1 MTGWDFIQEEIIMM
15 KKVIVLCLFLTLIAS
30 LCGGC
35 AGSVAKSGQTSAGN
49 AGTNAESSGTSAAPS
64 ASTGEPETAAGG
76 IIKLGAVLPL
86 SGASAESGIAC
97 QQGLELAVA
106 EINQNGGIE
115 INGGAYQLELYC
127 EDDGG
132 SPDQSVSVATKLIE
146 MDEVSVVY
154 SSCLSSCA
162 LAIMDICDQYP
173 DVLFTTIECTS
184 DNFSTIIS
192 QNPER
197 YANFYKPYYNS
208 TDYGAAFGELIADL
222 NEKGII
228 DFSNKTVA
236 YIVEDTDAGRS
247 CIKACEEA
255 LEKFCGGSTTV
266 AAEVVAQG
274 ATDFYSQINKFKAL
288 DPDVVMTFFVP
299 LNSGVAYIKQ
309 VDEIGA
315 AWVDV
320 AFVYPL
326 KAGFVEQTG
335 DACEG
340 LFWLPMQVDFW
351 NNEECAAFADKVY
364 EVFPNAGLNAM
375 HLSSYLGVYMVSD
388 AITRA
393 GTDNAQNGLAKTYG
407 AMDYQTINGRYV
419 FKEDHTAIASPD
431 HLVISAAQVQNG
443 EYKVV
448 WPANFAYAEPVAQ
461 K

>member
-1 MTGWDFIQEEIIMM
+1 MM
-15 KKVIVLCLFLTLIAS
+15 KKVTALCLFLTLTAS

-35 AGSVAKSGQTSAGN
+35 AGSVAT
-49 AGTNAESSGTSAAPS
+49 SSGTSAGTS
-64 ASTGEPETAAGG
+64 DTKTEISGTSTAQSGSDSEQETTTGG

-115 INGGAYQLELYC
+115 MNGGTYQLELYC

-146 MDEVSVVY
+146 MDEVSIVY

-173 DVLFTTIECTS
+173 NVLFTTIECTS
-184 DNFSTIIS
+184 DNFSMIIAE
-192 QNPER
+192 NTER

-208 TDYGAAFGELIADL
+208 SDYGAAFGELIADL
-222 NEKGII
+222 SEKGVI

-255 LEKFCGGSTTV
+255 LVKFCGGSTTV
-266 AAEVVAQG
+266 AAEVITQG
-274 ATDFYSQINKFKAL
+274 STDFYSQINKFKAL

-309 VDEIGA
+309 VDEIGSD
-315 AWVDV
+315 WVDV

-335 DACEG
+335 AACEG

-351 NNEECAAFADKVY
+351 NNEDCAAFADKVY
-364 EVFPNAGLNAM
+364 ETFPNAGLNAM
-375 HLSSYLGVYMVSD
+375 HLSSYLGVYMVTD
-388 AITRA
+388 AITQA
-393 GTDNAQNGLAKTYG
+393 GTDHAGNGLAKTYG

-419 FKEDHTAIASPD
+419 FKEDHTAIASPE

-448 WPANFAYAEPVAQ
+448 WPANIAYAEPIAQ

>member
-1 MTGWDFIQEEIIMM
+1 M
-15 KKVIVLCLFLTLIAS
+15 KKKATVLCLLFALTAS
-30 LCGGC
+30 LSSGC
-35 AGSVAKSGQTSAGN
+35 AGSVATTGNSSDTTSAETSDTSVTTT
-49 AGTNAESSGTSAAPS
+49 TNTDNVTSK
-64 ASTGEPETAAGG
+64 TETADGV
-76 IIKLGAVLPL
+76 IKLGAVLPL

-106 EINQNGGIE
+106 EINENGGIE
-115 INGGAYQLELYC
+115 MNGNTYQLQLYC

-184 DNFSTIIS
+184 DNFSTIIAE
-192 QNPER
+192 NTER

-208 TDYGAAFGELIADL
+208 SDYGAAFGELIADMS
-222 NEKGII
+222 EKGVI

-247 CIKACEEA
+247 CITACEEA

-266 AAEVVAQG
+266 AAEVITQG
-274 ATDFYSQINKFKAL
+274 STDFYSQINKFKAL

-315 AWVDV
+315 DWVDV

-335 DACEG
+335 AACEG

-351 NNEECAAFADKVY
+351 NNEDCAAFAEKVY
-364 EVFPNAGLNAM
+364 DKFPEAGLNAM

-388 AITRA
+388 AITQA
-393 GTDNAQNGLAKTYG
+393 STHKASAGLAETYG

-419 FKEDHTAIASPD
+419 FKEDHTAIASPE
-431 HLVISAAQVQNG
+431 HLVISAAQVQDG
-443 EYKVV
+443 QYKVV
-448 WPANFAYAEPVAQ
+448 WPANIAYAEPVSQ

>member
-1 MTGWDFIQEEIIMM
+1 MM
-15 KKVIVLCLFLTLIAS
+15 KKITAILLAITTSVS
-30 LCGGC
+30 LCAGC
-35 AGSVAKSGQTSAGN
+35 AGSVATSG
-49 AGTNAESSGTSAAPS
+49 GTESST
-64 ASTGEPETAAGG
+64 ETTAVETKTEDDKVESSEGV
-76 IIKLGAVLPL
+76 IKMGAVLPL

-97 QQGLELAVA
+97 QQGLELAVD
-106 EINQNGGIE
+106 EINSNGGIKV
-115 INGGAYQLELYC
+115 NDKTYKLELYC
-127 EDDGG
+127 EDDTG

-146 MDEVSVVY
+146 MNEVSVVF

-192 QNPER
+192 ENTER

-208 TDYGAAFGELIADL
+208 SDYGAAFGELIADL
-222 NEKGII
+222 SEQGVV

-266 AAEVVAQG
+266 AAEVIPQG

-299 LNSGVAYIKQ
+299 RNSGVAYTKQ

-315 AWVDV
+315 DWVDV

-326 KAGFVEQTG
+326 KAGFIEQTG
-335 DACEG
+335 AACEG

-351 NNEECAAFADKVY
+351 NNEECAAFAEKVY
-364 EVFPNAGLNAM
+364 DKFPKAGLNAM
-375 HLSSYLGVYMVSD
+375 HLSSYLGVYMVSE
-388 AITRA
+388 AIEKA
-393 GTDNAQNGLAKTYG
+393 GTANAKDGLAEVYG
-407 AMDYQTINGRYV
+407 KMDYQTINGRYV
-419 FKEDHTAIASPD
+419 FKEDHTAIASPEY
-431 HLVISAAQVQNG
+431 LEISGAQVQNG
-443 EYKVV
+443 EYKVI
-448 WPANFAYAEPVAQ
+448 WPENFAYADPIAP

>member
-1 MTGWDFIQEEIIMM
+1 M
-15 KKVIVLCLFLTLIAS
+15 KKKLTVVLLAMSMAVS
-30 LCGGC
+30 LLAGC
-35 AGSVAKSGQTSAGN
+35 ANSVV
-49 AGTNAESSGTSAAPS
+49 
-64 ASTGEPETAAGG
+64 STGGEETKSSTEEKSSATSEEEASADTESKVV
-76 IIKLGAVLPL
+76 KLGAVLPL

-97 QQGLELAVA
+97 QQGLELAVD
-106 EINQNGGIE
+106 EINEHGGITV
-115 INGGAYQLELYC
+115 GGVNYTLELYC
-127 EDDGG
+127 EDDTGA
-132 SPDQSVSVATKLIE
+132 PDQSVSVATKLIE
-146 MDEVSVVY
+146 MDEVSVVF

-192 QNPER
+192 ENTEK
-197 YANFYKPYYNS
+197 YFNFYKPYYNS
-208 TDYGAAFGELIADL
+208 SDYGAAFGEFVADMS
-222 NEKGII
+222 EQGII

-247 CIKACEEA
+247 CITACEEA
-255 LEKFCGGSTTV
+255 LEEFCGGSTTV
-266 AAEVVAQG
+266 AAEVITQG

-309 VDEIGA
+309 VEEIGA
-315 AWVDV
+315 DWVDV

-335 DACEG
+335 SASEG

-351 NNEECAAFADKVY
+351 NNEECAAFAEKVY
-364 EVFPNAGLNAM
+364 EKFPDAGLNAM
-375 HLSSYLGVYMVSD
+375 HLSSYLGVYMIAD
-388 AITRA
+388 TMEEA
-393 GTDNAQNGLAKTYG
+393 GTISAQDGLAEAYG
-407 AMDYQTINGRYV
+407 NMEYETMNGTYV

-431 HLVISAAQVQNG
+431 HLVISTAQVQNG

-448 WPANFAYAEPVAQ
+448 WPENFAYAEAVPQ

>member
-1 MTGWDFIQEEIIMM
+1 MKRKLMALLLAAIM
-15 KKVIVLCLFLTLIAS
+15 VVSTCA
-30 LCGGC
+30 GC
-35 AGSVAKSGQTSAGN
+35 AGSVATSGGEEDSSSA
-49 AGTNAESSGTSAAPS
+49 
-64 ASTGEPETAAGG
+64 ETEAGG
-76 IIKLGAVLPL
+76 SQEESAQEDGVIRMGAVLPL

-106 EINQNGGIE
+106 EINDNGGITM
-115 INGGAYQLELYC
+115 NGETYQIELIC
-127 EDDGG
+127 EDDTG

-146 MDEVSVVY
+146 MDGVSVVF

-192 QNPER
+192 ENTEK
-197 YANFYKPYYNS
+197 YFNFYKPYYNS
-208 TDYGAAFGELIADL
+208 EDYGTAFGELVADL
-222 NEKGII
+222 SEQGVI

-247 CIKACEEA
+247 CITACEEA
-255 LEKFCGGSTTV
+255 LEEFCGGSTTV
-266 AAEVVAQG
+266 AAEVITQG

-315 AWVDV
+315 DWVDV

-335 DACEG
+335 AASEG

-351 NNEECAAFADKVY
+351 HNEDCAAFAEKVY
-364 EVFPNAGLNAM
+364 DMFPDAGLNAM
-375 HLSSYLGVYMVSD
+375 HLSSYLGVYMIAD
-388 AITRA
+388 AIEKA
-393 GTDNAQNGLAKTYG
+393 GTTSAQDGLAETYG
-407 AMDYQTINGRYV
+407 NMDYQTINGRYV
-419 FKEDHTAIASPD
+419 FKEDHTAIASPE
-431 HLVISAAQVQNG
+431 HLVISAAQVQDG
-443 EYKVV
+443 EFVVV
-448 WPANFAYAEPVAQ
+448 WPENFAYAEAVPQ
-461 K
+461 E

>member
-1 MTGWDFIQEEIIMM
+1 M
-15 KKVIVLCLFLTLIAS
+15 KKIVSLILVALLMLGALTA
-30 LCGGC
+30 C
-35 AGSVAKSGQTSAGN
+35 AANDKATEGKV
-49 AGTNAESSGTSAAPS
+49 
-64 ASTGEPETAAGG
+64 
-76 IIKLGAVLPL
+76 IKLGAVLPL
-86 SGASAESGIAC
+86 SGASAESGKAC

-106 EINQNGGIE
+106 EINEAGGLTLNGE
-115 INGGAYQLELYC
+115 KYQLELYC
-127 EDDGG
+127 EDDTG

-154 SSCLSSCA
+154 CSCLSSCA

-184 DNFSTIIS
+184 DNFKKIIS
-192 QNPER
+192 EDPDR

-208 TDYGAAFGELIADL
+208 SDYGAAFGELVADL
-222 NEKGII
+222 SEKGII

-247 CIKACEEA
+247 CVTACEEA
-255 LEKFCGGSTTV
+255 LDKFCGGSTTV
-266 AAEVVAQG
+266 ATEVITQG

-315 AWVDV
+315 DWVDV

-335 DACEG
+335 TACEG

-351 NNEECAAFADKVY
+351 NNADCAAFAEKVY
-364 EVFPNAGLNAM
+364 AMFPDAGLNAM
-375 HLSSYLGVYMVSD
+375 HLSSYLGVYMIVE
-388 AITRA
+388 AIETA
-393 GTDNAQNGLAKTYG
+393 GTTSAQEGLANAYATMEFK
-407 AMDYQTINGRYV
+407 TINGTYV
-419 FKEDHTAIASPD
+419 FNDDHTAIAGPD
-431 HLVISAAQVQNG
+431 NLVISAAQVQG
-443 EYKVV
+443 GKYYVV
-448 WPANFAYAEPVAQ
+448 WPENIAYADAVPQ
-461 K
+461 N

>member
-1 MTGWDFIQEEIIMM
+1 MKRKLMAFLLAAIM
-15 KKVIVLCLFLTLIAS
+15 VVSTCA
-30 LCGGC
+30 GC
-35 AGSVAKSGQTSAGN
+35 AGSVATSGGEEDSSSA
-49 AGTNAESSGTSAAPS
+49 
-64 ASTGEPETAAGG
+64 ETEAGG
-76 IIKLGAVLPL
+76 TQEESVQEDGVIRMGAVLPL

-106 EINQNGGIE
+106 EINDNGGITM
-115 INGGAYQLELYC
+115 NGETYQIELIC
-127 EDDGG
+127 EDDTG

-146 MDEVSVVY
+146 MDGVSVVF

-192 QNPER
+192 ENTEK
-197 YANFYKPYYNS
+197 YFNFYKPYYNS
-208 TDYGAAFGELIADL
+208 EDYGAAFGELVADL
-222 NEKGII
+222 SEQGVI

-247 CIKACEEA
+247 CITACEEA
-255 LEKFCGGSTTV
+255 LEEFCGGSTTV
-266 AAEVVAQG
+266 AAEVITQG

-315 AWVDV
+315 DWVDV

-335 DACEG
+335 AASEG

-351 NNEECAAFADKVY
+351 HNEDCAAFAEKVY
-364 EVFPNAGLNAM
+364 DMFPDAGLNAM
-375 HLSSYLGVYMVSD
+375 HLSSYLGVYMIAD
-388 AITRA
+388 AIEKA
-393 GTDNAQNGLAKTYG
+393 GTTSAQDGLAETYG
-407 AMDYQTINGRYV
+407 NMDYQTINGRYV
-419 FKEDHTAIASPD
+419 FKEDHTAIASPE
-431 HLVISAAQVQNG
+431 HLVISAAQVQDG
-443 EYKVV
+443 EFVVV
-448 WPANFAYAEPVAQ
+448 WPENFAYAEAVPQ
-461 K
+461 E

>member
-1 MTGWDFIQEEIIMM
+1 MKRKIAAFLLAMIMAFTT
-15 KKVIVLCLFLTLIAS
+15 CA
-30 LCGGC
+30 GC
-35 AGSVAKSGQTSAGN
+35 AGSVATSGGD
-49 AGTNAESSGTSAAPS
+49 ESSSAETES
-64 ASTGEPETAAGG
+64 ASEQSAETEDGV
-76 IIKLGAVLPL
+76 IRMGAVLPL

-106 EINQNGGIE
+106 EINENGGIAM
-115 INGGAYQLELYC
+115 NGQNYRIELIC
-127 EDDGG
+127 EDDTG

-146 MDEVSVVY
+146 IDNVSVVF

-192 QNPER
+192 ENTEK
-197 YANFYKPYYNS
+197 YFNFYKPYYNS
-208 TDYGAAFGELIADL
+208 ADYGTAFGQLIADL
-222 NEKGII
+222 SEQGVI

-247 CIKACEEA
+247 CITACEEA
-255 LEKFCGGSTTV
+255 LEEFCGGSTTV
-266 AAEVVAQG
+266 AAEVIAQG

-315 AWVDV
+315 DWVDV

-335 DACEG
+335 AASEG

-351 NNEECAAFADKVY
+351 NNEDCAAFAEKVY
-364 EVFPNAGLNAM
+364 DMFPNAGLNAM
-375 HLSSYLGVYMVSD
+375 HLSSYLGVYMIAD
-388 AITRA
+388 AIEKA
-393 GTDNAQNGLAKTYG
+393 GTTSAQDGLAETYG
-407 AMDYQTINGRYV
+407 NMDYQTINGRYV
-419 FKEDHTAIASPD
+419 FKEDHTAIAGPEY
-431 HLVISAAQVQNG
+431 LVISAAQVQNG
-443 EYKVV
+443 EFAVV
-448 WPANFAYAEPVAQ
+448 WPENFAYAEPVPQ
-461 K
+461 Q

>member
-1 MTGWDFIQEEIIMM
+1 M
-15 KKVIVLCLFLTLIAS
+15 KKKIAAS
-30 LCGGC
+30 ILALMIGILSCTGC
-35 AGSVAKSGQTSAGN
+35 AGSVATTGGDET
-49 AGTNAESSGTSAAPS
+49 
-64 ASTGEPETAAGG
+64 TGETRQETTAAAAENDTGDHV
-76 IIKLGAVLPL
+76 IRLGAVLPL

-97 QQGLELAVA
+97 QQGLELAVE
-106 EINQNGGIE
+106 EINKNGGMTM
-115 INGGAYQLELYC
+115 NGERYQVQLYC
-127 EDDGG
+127 EDDTG

-146 MDEVSVVY
+146 MDGVSVVF

-184 DNFSTIIS
+184 DNFSTIIAENT
-192 QNPER
+192 QR
-197 YANFYKPYYNS
+197 YFNFYKPYYNS
-208 TDYGAAFGELIADL
+208 ADYGAAFGELVADL
-222 NEKGII
+222 SGQGVI
-228 DFSNKTVA
+228 DFSDKTVA

-247 CIKACEEA
+247 CVAACEEA

-266 AAEVVAQG
+266 ATEVITQG

-309 VDEIGA
+309 VEEIGA
-315 AWVDV
+315 DWVDV

-351 NNEECAAFADKVY
+351 NDPECAAFADKVY
-364 EVFPNAGLNAM
+364 EKFPNAGLNAM
-375 HLSSYLGVYMVSD
+375 HLSSYLGVYMVGE
-388 AITRA
+388 AIEKA
-393 GTDNAQNGLAKTYG
+393 GTVSAKDGLAESYG

-419 FKEDHTAIASPD
+419 FKEDHTAIASPEY
-431 HLVISAAQVQNG
+431 LVISAAQVQDG
-443 EYKVV
+443 SYKVV
-448 WPANFAYAEPVAQ
+448 WPDNFAYAEAVPQ

>member
-1 MTGWDFIQEEIIMM
+1 MM
-15 KKVIVLCLFLTLIAS
+15 KKITAMMLS
-30 LCGGC
+30 LAIPFVFCAGC
-35 AGSVAKSGQTSAGN
+35 AGSVVNSGGEEETTAAQKETT
-49 AGTNAESSGTSAAPS
+49 AGTQKQESGD
-64 ASTGEPETAAGG
+64 
-76 IIKLGAVLPL
+76 KVVRMGAVLPL

-97 QQGLELAVA
+97 QQGLELAVD
-106 EINQNGGIE
+106 EINENGGIT
-115 INGGAYQLELYC
+115 INGEAYKVELYC
-127 EDDGG
+127 EDDTG

-146 MDEVSVVY
+146 MDEVSVVF

-184 DNFSTIIS
+184 DNFSAIIS
-192 QNPER
+192 ENTER
-197 YANFYKPYYNS
+197 YFNFYKPYYNS
-208 TDYGAAFGELIADL
+208 ADYGAAFGELVADL
-222 NEKGII
+222 SEKGIL

-247 CIKACEEA
+247 CVKACEDA

-266 AAEVVAQG
+266 ATEVITQG
-274 ATDFYSQINKFKAL
+274 ATDFYAQINKFKAL

-315 AWVDV
+315 DWVDV

-335 DACEG
+335 AACEG

-351 NNEECAAFADKVY
+351 NNEDCAAFADKVY
-364 EVFPNAGLNAM
+364 EKFPNAGLNAM
-375 HLSSYLGVYMVSD
+375 HLSSYLGVYMVGE
-388 AITRA
+388 AMEKA
-393 GTDNAQNGLAKTYG
+393 GTVSAKDGLAKAYG
-407 AMDYQTINGRYV
+407 EMDYQTINGRYV
-419 FKEDHTAIASPD
+419 FKDDHTAIASPEY
-431 HLVISAAQVQNG
+431 LVISAAQVQNG

-448 WPANFAYAEPVAQ
+448 WPENFAYAEAVPQ
-461 K
+461 E

>member
-1 MTGWDFIQEEIIMM
+1 MKRKLMAFLLAAIM
-15 KKVIVLCLFLTLIAS
+15 VVSTCA
-30 LCGGC
+30 GC
-35 AGSVAKSGQTSAGN
+35 AGSVATSGGEEDSSS
-49 AGTNAESSGTSAAPS
+49 AES
-64 ASTGEPETAAGG
+64 EAGG
-76 IIKLGAVLPL
+76 SQEESAQEDGVIRMGAVLPL

-106 EINQNGGIE
+106 EINDNGGITM
-115 INGGAYQLELYC
+115 NGETYQIELIC
-127 EDDGG
+127 EDDTG

-146 MDEVSVVY
+146 MDGVSVVF

-192 QNPER
+192 ENTEK
-197 YANFYKPYYNS
+197 YFNFYKPYYNS
-208 TDYGAAFGELIADL
+208 EDYGTAFGELVADL
-222 NEKGII
+222 SEQGVI

-247 CIKACEEA
+247 CITACEEA
-255 LEKFCGGSTTV
+255 LEEFCGGSTTV
-266 AAEVVAQG
+266 AAEVITQG

-315 AWVDV
+315 DWVDV

-335 DACEG
+335 AASEG

-351 NNEECAAFADKVY
+351 HNEDCAAFAEKVY
-364 EVFPNAGLNAM
+364 DMFPDAGLNAM
-375 HLSSYLGVYMVSD
+375 HLSSYLGVYMIAD
-388 AITRA
+388 AIEKA
-393 GTDNAQNGLAKTYG
+393 GTTSAQDGLAETYG
-407 AMDYQTINGRYV
+407 NMDYQTINGRYV
-419 FKEDHTAIASPD
+419 FKEDHTAIASPE
-431 HLVISAAQVQNG
+431 HLVISASQVQDG
-443 EYKVV
+443 EFVVV
-448 WPANFAYAEPVAQ
+448 WPENFAYAEAVPQ
-461 K
+461 E

>member
-1 MTGWDFIQEEIIMM
+1 MIGILSCT
-15 KKVIVLCLFLTLIAS
+15 
-30 LCGGC
+30 GC
-35 AGSVAKSGQTSAGN
+35 AGSVATTGGD
-49 AGTNAESSGTSAAPS
+49 EP
-64 ASTGEPETAAGG
+64 TGETRQETTAAAAENDTGDHV
-76 IIKLGAVLPL
+76 IRLGAVLPL

-97 QQGLELAVA
+97 QQGLELAVE
-106 EINQNGGIE
+106 EINKNGGMTM
-115 INGGAYQLELYC
+115 NGERYQVQLYC
-127 EDDGG
+127 EDDTG

-146 MDEVSVVY
+146 MDGVSVVF

-184 DNFSTIIS
+184 DNFSTIIAENT
-192 QNPER
+192 QR
-197 YANFYKPYYNS
+197 YFNFYKPYYNS
-208 TDYGAAFGELIADL
+208 ADYDAAFGELVADL
-222 NEKGII
+222 SGQGVI
-228 DFSNKTVA
+228 DFSDKTVA

-247 CIKACEEA
+247 CVAACEEA

-266 AAEVVAQG
+266 ATEVITQG

-309 VDEIGA
+309 VEEIGA
-315 AWVDV
+315 DWVDV

-351 NNEECAAFADKVY
+351 NDPECAAFADKVY
-364 EVFPNAGLNAM
+364 EKFPNAGLNAM
-375 HLSSYLGVYMVSD
+375 HLSSYLGVYMVGE
-388 AITRA
+388 AIEKA
-393 GTDNAQNGLAKTYG
+393 GTVSAKDGLAESYG

-419 FKEDHTAIASPD
+419 FKEDHTAIASPEY
-431 HLVISAAQVQNG
+431 LVISAAQVQDG
-443 EYKVV
+443 SYKVV
-448 WPANFAYAEPVAQ
+448 WPDNFAYAEAVPQ